1 MKNIQLLILL
11 LLLGIGS
18 SCHKKSVDEVV
29 FNETLQPA
37 PSSLVADFVIE
48 NQDGTVNEKAP
59 VLLLN
64 KCQNAVS
71 YEWNFGNGITS
82 TQAIPTLAYQMC
94 GNYTITLKV
103 KDIKGFEQQVSK
115 DIVVLCIFGGIA
127 HDF

>member
-1 MKNIQLLILL
+1 MKNIHLLILL

-18 SCHKKSVDEVV
+18 SCHKKSLDEVV